1 ISRSKKTGYR
11 SDILPHEYLPVL
23 RFTLRK
29 KHLERLAVDCAFLEP
44 PLFEYRHLD
53 ARHGLYAAPNDLALE
68 RVKLLMVPIGK
79 LDEWDALGHLDHVGQ
94 RIRAEPL
101 ESEHARG
108 SVGTDVPAALAAR
121 VRQRVLDRADAPSL
135 VVKHQVVE
143 HTPDGQLGVGLDGIV
158 LQVLVAAVA
167 VDEVLPVGIALPDAF
182 AERKRHRRSLN

>member
-1 ISRSKKTGYR
+1 MAPSGTVRSVVYFHRSHIRHRYGHSRFVRNTVATSSTCPPAARSGSTRKAYGREGSTSSFAGRIATISRSKKTGYR

-79 LDEWDALGHLDHVGQ
+79 LDEWDALGHLD
-94 RIRAEPL
+94 
-101 ESEHARG
+101 
-108 SVGTDVPAALAAR
+108 
-121 VRQRVLDRADAPSL
+121 
-135 VVKHQVVE
+135 
-143 HTPDGQLGVGLDGIV
+143 
-158 LQVLVAAVA
+158 
-167 VDEVLPVGIALPDAF
+167 
-182 AERKRHRRSLN
+182 